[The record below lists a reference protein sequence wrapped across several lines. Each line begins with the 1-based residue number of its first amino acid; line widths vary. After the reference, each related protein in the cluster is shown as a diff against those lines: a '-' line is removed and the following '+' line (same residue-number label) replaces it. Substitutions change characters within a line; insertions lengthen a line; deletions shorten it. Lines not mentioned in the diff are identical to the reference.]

1 MIIGFLVI
9 IVLFVNR
16 FSESG
21 PVLPEEIALHEGA
34 EVQAFT
40 QGDGWHAVVTTDN
53 RILIY
58 DAETGR
64 LLQEVAVSL
73 PQE

>member
-9 IVLFVNR
+9 IVLFVIR

-21 PVLPEEIALHEGA
+21 PVLPDQITLPAGTKA
-34 EVQAFT
+34 QAFT
-40 QGDGWHAVVTTDN
+40 QGDGWYGVVTEDN

-58 DAETGR
+58 NAETGS
-64 LLQEVAVSL
+64 LLKEIEVDFGG
-73 PQE
+73 